1 MNITSLADLQA
12 LLDQGYR
19 MTFYKEENDPSTPE
33 PGPYRLMV
41 FKWPRSKDIPDHVI
55 ASGETM
61 EALAADVAW
70 VTDFDALLQIAETS
84 PGQIRFDPPK

>member
-19 MTFYKEENDPSTPE
+19 MTFYKEENDPNTPE

-41 FKWPRSKDIPDHVI
+41 FKWPRTRH
-55 ASGETM
+55 
-61 EALAADVAW
+61 
-70 VTDFDALLQIAETS
+70 
-84 PGQIRFDPPK
+84 RFWRNNGSARRGCRLCDGL